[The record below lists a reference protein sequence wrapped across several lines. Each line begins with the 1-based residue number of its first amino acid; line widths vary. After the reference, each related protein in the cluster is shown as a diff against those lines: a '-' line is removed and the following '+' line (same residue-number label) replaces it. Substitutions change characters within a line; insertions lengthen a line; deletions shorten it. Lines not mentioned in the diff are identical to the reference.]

1 MTERDERVAA
11 AFSKLFRTYD
21 RPAQEL
27 TEQAV
32 REKVDRAKVYFE
44 AVASYDAGDVE
55 TAVGNFLAGSA
66 PGHNPSFAPPAPLV
80 GAETR
85 RVMNLRL
92 DQANRDRALRPKL
105 PPPPAVKTPESIAKF
120 KAMLAEVD
128 RNLAAMSLTDDAER
142 ERTRQD
148 MQRKT
153 DERFA
158 PDMSPEA
165 VRARLNP
172 HKPFYSVGD
181 EDVA

>member
-1 MTERDERVAA
+1 MRYDPERVAQ
-11 AFSKLFRTYD
+11 AFQRLFQTYPSFQAGD
-21 RPAQEL
+21 DDD
-27 TEQAV
+27 AV
-32 REKVDRAKVYFE
+32 RVYFE
-44 AVASYDAGDVE
+44 AVADYE
-55 TAVGNFLAGSA
+55 TQDIEAAVGNFLAGRA
-66 PGHNPSFAPPAPLV
+66 PGHNPAFVPPAPLV

-153 DERFA
+153 DAMFA

-172 HKPFYSVGD
+172 HKPYYSVGD